1 MDATT
6 TPPTTRIDTVK
17 LLIGG
22 KFVESQT
29 TEWRDVV
36 NPATQEVLARVP
48 FATAAEVDAA
58 VASAQAAFRTWRK
71 TPVGARSRI
80 FLKYQQLIREH
91 MTELAAILTAEQ
103 GKTLPDAEGDVF
115 RGLEV
120 VEHASGIGNLQL
132 GELANNVAN
141 GVDTY
146 TLLQPLGVCA
156 GITPFNFPAMIPL
169 WMFPMAI
176 ATGNTFVLKPSE
188 QDPMV
193 TMRLCELALEA
204 GVPPGVLNVVHGGE
218 AVVNAICDHP
228 DIKAI
233 SFVGST
239 RVGTHVYHRASAT
252 GKRVQCM
259 MGAKNHAIVMPDA
272 NKEQTL
278 NALAGASFGAAGQ
291 RCMAVSVAV
300 LVGEARDWVPDLV
313 AKAKSLRIGAGTEK
327 GVDVGPLVSRAA
339 HERVSGLIERG
350 VADGATLALDG
361 RKPQVPGYESGNF
374 IGPTVFADVQP
385 GMTIYEQEI
394 FGPVLCTANAETL
407 DEAIAMIN
415 ANPNGNGTAIFTQS
429 GAAARRFQEE
439 IDVGQVGINV
449 PIPVPVPMFS
459 FTGSRASKLGDLGPY
474 GKQVVMFYTQTK
486 TVTARWFDDATLSQ
500 GVNTTISLK

>member
-1 MDATT
+1 MNA
-6 TPPTTRIDTVK
+6 PTAAKVLAPTVK
-17 LLIGG
+17 LLINGQL
-22 KFVESQT
+22 VESKT
-29 TEWRDVV
+29 TQWRDVV

-48 FATAAEVDAA
+48 FATVDEVNAA
-58 VASAQAAFRTWRK
+58 VANAKEAFKTWKK
-71 TPVGARSRI
+71 TPIGARARI
-80 FLKYQQLIREH
+80 FLKLQQLIREN
-91 MTELAAILTAEQ
+91 MKELAALLTAEQ

-120 VEHASGIGNLQL
+120 VEHAANIGTLQL

-146 TLLQPLGVCA
+146 SIMQPLGVCA

-204 GVPPGVLNVVHGGE
+204 GVPPGVLNVIHGGE
-218 AVVNAICDHP
+218 EVVNAICDHP

-239 RVGTHVYHRASAT
+239 KVGTHVYNRASLA

-259 MGAKNHAIVMPDA
+259 MGAKNHAIVLPDA

-278 NALAGASFGAAGQ
+278 NALAGAAFGAAGQ

-300 LVGEARDWVPDLV
+300 LVGEAQKWIPDLV
-313 AKAKSLRIGAGTEK
+313 AKARSLKISGGTEAGT
-327 GVDVGPLVSRAA
+327 DVGPVVSCAA
-339 HERVSGLIERG
+339 LSRVESLIERG
-350 VADGATLALDG
+350 VADGAKLELDG
-361 RKPQVPGYESGNF
+361 RKPQIAGYENGNF
-374 IGPTVFADVQP
+374 VAPTIFSGVKP
-385 GMTIYEQEI
+385 GMSVYEQEI
-394 FGPVLCTANAETL
+394 FGPVLALVAASSL
-407 DEAIAMIN
+407 DEAIELIN

-429 GAAARRFQEE
+429 GAAARKFQED

-449 PIPVPVPMFS
+449 PIPVPVPLFS
-459 FTGSRASKLGDLGPY
+459 FTGSRGSKLGDLGPY
-474 GKQVVMFYTQTK
+474 GKQVVLFYTQTK
-486 TVTARWFDDATLSQ
+486 TITARWFDDDSVSQ

>member
-1 MDATT
+1 MSSQL
-6 TPPTTRIDTVK
+6 PNVP
-17 LLIGG
+17 LLINGE
-22 KFVESQT
+22 FVQSKTAQ
-29 TEWRDVV
+29 WRDVV
-36 NPATQEVLARVP
+36 NPATQQVLARVP
-48 FATAAEVDAA
+48 FATPDEVNAA
-58 VASAQAAFRTWRK
+58 VASAKDAFKTWRK
-71 TPVGARSRI
+71 TPIGQRARI
-80 FLKYQQLIREH
+80 FLKLQQLIRENIK
-91 MTELAAILTAEQ
+91 ELAAILTAEQ

-120 VEHASGIGNLQL
+120 VEHASAIGNLQL

-146 TLLQPLGVCA
+146 TVLQPLGVCA

-176 ATGNTFVLKPSE
+176 ATGNTFILKPSE
-188 QDPMV
+188 QDPLV

-218 AVVNAICDHP
+218 DVVNAICDHP

-239 RVGTHVYHRASAT
+239 KVGTHVYNRASLN

-259 MGAKNHAIVMPDA
+259 MGAKNHAIVLPDA
-272 NKEQTL
+272 NKEQSL
-278 NALAGASFGAAGQ
+278 NALLGAAFGAAGQ
-291 RCMAVSVAV
+291 RCMALSVVV
-300 LVGEARDWVPDLV
+300 LVGEAQKWIPELIEKTKTLKVS
-313 AKAKSLRIGAGTEK
+313 AGAEK
-327 GVDVGPLVSRAA
+327 GTDVGPLISCAA
-339 HERVSGLIERG
+339 KDRVEGLIERG
-350 VADGATLALDG
+350 VADGATLELDG
-361 RKPQVPGYESGNF
+361 RKPQVPGYEKGNF
-374 IGPTVFADVQP
+374 VGPTIFSGVKP
-385 GMTIYEQEI
+385 GMAIYDQEI
-394 FGPVLCTANAETL
+394 FGPVLCLSGAADI
-407 DEAIAMIN
+407 DEAIEFIN
-415 ANPNGNGTAIFTQS
+415 SNPNGNGTALFTQS
-429 GAAARRFQEE
+429 GAAARKFQED

-449 PIPVPVPMFS
+449 PIPVPVPLFS

-486 TVTARWFDDATLSQ
+486 TVTERWFDDSTTSH

>member
-6 TPPTTRIDTVK
+6 TPATTVAVK

-22 KFVESQT
+22 KFIESKT

-48 FATAAEVDAA
+48 FATPAEVDAA
-58 VASAQAAFRTWRK
+58 VASGKEAFKTWKK
-71 TPVGARSRI
+71 TPIGARARV
-80 FLKYQQLIREH
+80 FLKYQQLIREN
-91 MTELAAILTAEQ
+91 MAELAAILTAEQ

-120 VEHASGIGNLQL
+120 VEHASNIGNLQL

-176 ATGNTFVLKPSE
+176 VTGNTFVLKPSE

-218 AVVNAICDHP
+218 AVVNAICDHK

-239 RVGTHVYHRASAT
+239 KVGTHVY
-252 GKRVQCM
+252 
-259 MGAKNHAIVMPDA
+259 
-272 NKEQTL
+272 
-278 NALAGASFGAAGQ
+278 
-291 RCMAVSVAV
+291 
-300 LVGEARDWVPDLV
+300 
-313 AKAKSLRIGAGTEK
+313 
-327 GVDVGPLVSRAA
+327 
-339 HERVSGLIERG
+339 
-350 VADGATLALDG
+350 
-361 RKPQVPGYESGNF
+361 
-374 IGPTVFADVQP
+374 
-385 GMTIYEQEI
+385 
-394 FGPVLCTANAETL
+394 
-407 DEAIAMIN
+407 
-415 ANPNGNGTAIFTQS
+415 
-429 GAAARRFQEE
+429 
-439 IDVGQVGINV
+439 
-449 PIPVPVPMFS
+449 
-459 FTGSRASKLGDLGPY
+459 
-474 GKQVVMFYTQTK
+474 
-486 TVTARWFDDATLSQ
+486 
-500 GVNTTISLK
+500 